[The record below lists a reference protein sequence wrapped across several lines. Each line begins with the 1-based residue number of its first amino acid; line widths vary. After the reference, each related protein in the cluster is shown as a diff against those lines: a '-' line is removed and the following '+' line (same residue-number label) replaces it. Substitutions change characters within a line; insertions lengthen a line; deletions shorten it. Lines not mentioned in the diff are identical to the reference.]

1 MYRVKKT
8 YDIKLN
14 GVKIGTT
21 DFEFADTS
29 MGVVFGKVKFEK
41 INSPY
46 ELIKEHCIENRIG
59 INDDYPEDKFINTM
73 IIPELKVFDIEQNE
87 LKGWGAYFIGMDS
100 DGFEI
105 QFGGITADL
114 MQSEF
119 KHHYDEYYKT
129 E

>member
-1 MYRVKKT
+1 MGKT
-8 YDIKLN
+8 YYIELN

-21 DFEFADTS
+21 DFEFADTP
-29 MGVVFGKVKFEK
+29 MGVVFGKVRFEN
-41 INSPY
+41 ISSPY
-46 ELIKEHCIENRIG
+46 ELIKEHCLENGIE

-73 IIPELKVFDIEQNE
+73 VIPELKVFDNERNE
-87 LKGWGAYFIGMDS
+87 LKGWGAYFIGMDN

-105 QFGGITADL
+105 QFGGITSDL

-119 KHHYDEYYKT
+119 KHHYNEYYGK

>member
-1 MYRVKKT
+1 MRKT
-8 YDIKLN
+8 YHIELS

-21 DFEFADTS
+21 EFEFADAP
-29 MGVVFGKVKFEK
+29 MGVVFGKLKFDNV
-41 INSPY
+41 ISPY
-46 ELIKEHCIENRIG
+46 ELIKEHCTKNGIG
-59 INDDYPEDKFINTM
+59 INDDYPDDKFINTM
-73 IIPELKVFDIEQNE
+73 IIPQLKVFDYEHNQ
-87 LKGWGAYFIGMDS
+87 LKGCGAYIIGMES

-105 QFGGITADL
+105 QFEGITSEL

>member
-1 MYRVKKT
+1 MNKT
-8 YDIKLN
+8 YDIKLS

-21 DFEFADTS
+21 NFEFADTP
-29 MGVVFGKVKFEK
+29 MGVVFGKVNFEN

-46 ELIKEHCIENRIG
+46 ELIKEHCIKNGVG

-73 IIPELKVFDIEQNE
+73 VIPELKVFDNEQNE
-87 LKGWGAYFIGMDS
+87 LKGWGAYFIGMDN

-105 QFGGITADL
+105 QFGGITSDL

>member
-1 MYRVKKT
+1 MKKT

-21 DFEFADTS
+21 DFEFADTP
-29 MGVVFGKVKFEK
+29 MGIVFGKVKFEN
-41 INSPY
+41 ISSPY
-46 ELIKEHCIENRIG
+46 ELIKEHCLKNGIG

-73 IIPELKVFDIEQNE
+73 IIPKLKVFDKEQTE
-87 LKGWGAYFIGMDS
+87 LKGSGANFIGMDS

-105 QFGGITADL
+105 QFGGITSDL

-119 KHHYDEYYKT
+119 KHHYDEYY
-129 E
+129 

>member
-1 MYRVKKT
+1 MKKT
-8 YDIKLN
+8 YYIELN

-21 DFEFADTS
+21 DFEFADTP
-29 MGVVFGKVKFEK
+29 MGVVFGKVKFEN

-46 ELIKEHCIENRIG
+46 ELIKEHCRKYGIE

-73 IIPELKVFDIEQNE
+73 VIPELKVFDNQQNE

-105 QFGGITADL
+105 QFGGITSDL

-119 KHHYDEYYKT
+119 KHHYDECYKS

>member
-1 MYRVKKT
+1 MKNT
-8 YDIKLN
+8 YDIKLS

-21 DFEFADTS
+21 DFEFADTP
-29 MGVVFGKVKFEK
+29 MGVVFGKVNFEN

-46 ELIKEHCIENRIG
+46 ELIKEHCIANGVG

-73 IIPELKVFDIEQNE
+73 VIPELKVFDNKKNE
-87 LKGWGAYFIGMDS
+87 LKGWGAYFIGMDN
-100 DGFEI
+100 DGYEI
-105 QFGGITADL
+105 QFGGITSDL
-114 MQSEF
+114 MKSEF

>member
-1 MYRVKKT
+1 MLK
-8 YDIKLN
+8 N
-14 GVKIGTT
+14 G
-21 DFEFADTS
+21 
-29 MGVVFGKVKFEK
+29 
-41 INSPY
+41 
-46 ELIKEHCIENRIG
+46 IG
-59 INDDYPEDKFINTM
+59 INDDSPEDKFINTM
-73 IIPELKVFDIEQNE
+73 IIPELKVFDNKQTE

-105 QFGGITADL
+105 QFGGITSDL